1 MAYRD
6 IREHLAALE
15 SKGKLKR
22 VQKFVDHTWEL
33 ACLARWMFQAL
44 PDEERF
50 GLLFE
55 RVRGFNTPVMT
66 GVLGASRSTYATA
79 LEVEPDEINEKWV
92 EALRHPMTPVE
103 VESAP
108 CQEVVLEGDAVDLSA
123 FPIPIWDSR
132 KRRCAL
138 RDDHRHQPG

>member
-15 SKGKLKR
+15 SKGKLR
-22 VQKFVDHTWEL
+22 RIQKNVDHTWEV

-55 RVRGFNTPVMT
+55 RVKGHDMPVMT
-66 GVLGASRSTYATA
+66 GVLGASRATYATA
-79 LEVEPDEINEKWV
+79 LETEPTGSTKSGS
-92 EALRHPMTPVE
+92 TP
-103 VESAP
+103 
-108 CQEVVLEGDAVDLSA
+108 
-123 FPIPIWDSR
+123 
-132 KRRCAL
+132 
-138 RDDHRHQPG
+138 